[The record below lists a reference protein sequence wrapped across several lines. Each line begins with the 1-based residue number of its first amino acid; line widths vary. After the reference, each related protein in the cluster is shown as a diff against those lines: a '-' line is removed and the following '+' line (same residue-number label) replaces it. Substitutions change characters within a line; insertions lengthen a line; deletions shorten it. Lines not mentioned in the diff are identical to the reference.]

1 MIPPG
6 AIHLPLKGSA
16 KLARRL
22 GVSYAE
28 AVTGFEFKSISCSTP
43 KRYYCITINWVH
55 EEQRAVPV
63 TEGIIV
69 AEGNED
75 LLRDAWR
82 TEEEEKKKRADG
94 KREKAALAMWR
105 RFLMGLRIVTRLREE
120 YGDVDDGGVDINP
133 FTVRKSNQ
141 ISRNQLFETD
151 EREADNEAE
160 ENGGFFVE
168 DESHELEG
176 GFIRDDD
183 RGGGGF
189 NGEEEAISYGGG
201 FEVVLDDKDGPSTP
215 NPGRQSPEPE
225 PPSPEAR
232 SPYFTKANDARHGGS
247 LVISSN
253 TKLRAKTRIEVQ
265 IPIVRVRAR
274 NTSEAPVL
282 DSPDI
287 GTPGSSGT
295 RRASKRRAVN
305 VVEAETGQSKYFTDG
320 GESGK
325 RRRIGREK

>member
-1 MIPPG
+1 M
-6 AIHLPLKGSA
+6 
-16 KLARRL
+16 
-22 GVSYAE
+22 
-28 AVTGFEFKSISCSTP
+28 
-43 KRYYCITINWVH
+43 
-55 EEQRAVPV
+55 PV

-69 AEGNED
+69 AEENED

-94 KREKAALAMWR
+94 KREKTALAMWR
-105 RFLMGLRIVTRLREE
+105 RFLMGLRIVTRLRKE

-141 ISRNQLFETD
+141 ISRNQPFGAD
-151 EREADNEAE
+151 EREADDEAE

-168 DESHELEG
+168 DESHEMEG

-189 NGEEEAISYGGG
+189 NGEEKAISYGGG
-201 FEVVLDDKDGPSTP
+201 FEVVLDDKDGSSTP
-215 NPGRQSPEPE
+215 NTGQQS
-225 PPSPEAR
+225 PSPEVR
-232 SPYFTKANDARHGGS
+232 SPYFTKANDVRHGGS
-247 LVISSN
+247 LVASSN
-253 TKLRAKTRIEVQ
+253 TEVPKPRAKTRIEVQ

-274 NTSEAPVL
+274 NASEVPVL

-287 GTPGSSGT
+287 GTPSSSGT
-295 RRASKRRAVN
+295 RRTSKRRAVN

-325 RRRIGREK
+325 RRRIGKEK

>member
-28 AVTGFEFKSISCSTP
+28 AVTGFEFKSIFCSTP
-43 KRYYCITINWVH
+43 KRYYWITINWVH

-69 AEGNED
+69 AEENED

-105 RFLMGLRIVTRLREE
+105 RFLMGLRIVTRLRKE

-133 FTVRKSNQ
+133 FTARKSDQ
-141 ISRNQLFETD
+141 ISRNQPFETD
-151 EREADNEAE
+151 EREADDEAE

-168 DESHELEG
+168 DESHEMEG

-189 NGEEEAISYGGG
+189 NYNGEEEAISCGGG
-201 FEVVLDDKDGPSTP
+201 FEVVLDDKDGSSTP
-215 NPGRQSPEPE
+215 NPGRQS
-225 PPSPEAR
+225 PSPEAR
-232 SPYFTKANDARHGGS
+232 SPYFTKANDALHGGS

-253 TKLRAKTRIEVQ
+253 TEVPKPRAKTRIEVQ
-265 IPIVRVRAR
+265 IPIVKVRA
-274 NTSEAPVL
+274 
-282 DSPDI
+282 PDI

-320 GESGK
+320 GDSGK
-325 RRRIGREK
+325 RRRIGREN